1 MGSFP
6 IGRVRQE
13 GRESPAAGR
22 AVESTDTKQVK
33 VESCV
38 IWPRPLTV

>member
-13 GRESPAAGR
+13 GREIPAAGR

-33 VESCV
+33 VESCI
-38 IWPRPLTV
+38 IWPHRLAV